1 MGRRCGGSHFGRF
14 ARSTSD
20 IAQTGRPAAAC
31 GGMSGLPKQLKNR
44 QNCCRNATPA
54 EYMFPKVKNAQK
66 GGTCLSFLLHGRD
79 GAFQIGISSTN
90 LAAVSV
96 IACPWGRRNRA

>member
-1 MGRRCGGSHFGRF
+1 MKLLGRSVQRCGLNISRWDEDVGGSHFGRF

-79 GAFQIGISSTN
+79 GAFQIGIS
-90 LAAVSV
+90 
-96 IACPWGRRNRA
+96 

>member
-1 MGRRCGGSHFGRF
+1 MKLLGRSVQRCGLNLSRWDEDADQPFRTI
-14 ARSTSD
+14 RSVASD
-20 IAQTGRPAAAC
+20 IAQTGRPAAARR
-31 GGMSGLPKQLKNR
+31 GMSGLPKQLKNR

-79 GAFQIGISSTN
+79 GAFQIGIS
-90 LAAVSV
+90 
-96 IACPWGRRNRA
+96 